1 LLLACPSPAGGS
13 SQVVT
18 RNRFAL
24 ADRSRES
31 LDSLKTWLLA
41 NKSTIMLVVLTVR
54 SAVMVAAGLEV
65 IG

>member
-1 LLLACPSPAGGS
+1 LLLTSHSPAGGS
-13 SQVVT
+13 SQVAT

-24 ADRSRES
+24 GDRSREP

-41 NKSTIMLVVLTVR
+41 NKSTIMLVVLTVL
-54 SAVMVAAGLEV
+54 SAVMVAAGLEM